1 MTAGRPADLMKQA
14 LLCLLIMVIAQW
26 ILVLAGRAPV
36 FDGRLFDPDCYMHL
50 QRARQMIDSGI
61 WRLPL
66 DGRIDAPFGGVMHWT
81 SLFDLLLV
89 IGAKALALFG
99 LPMDSALFWW
109 GSLLSPLL
117 LLPAL
122 PVLYW
127 GFRPLLGEGR
137 MLPLI
142 LLLLVLQGQAGAA
155 FQLGRPDHQSLLI
168 ASFLIQLGCVA
179 AMLDGRAGQRTAV
192 LSGLALGLAMW
203 CSVEGLLF
211 VLVTAL
217 PLALAWALDGRP
229 GLRLLRPYAAAALA
243 VVSVALVY
251 ERPEGALLASQTRL
265 SLVHALALAGGLAAL
280 MLAWPIE
287 HRQQTRRARLALLFG
302 LALVALTP
310 VVIVFPDFLGGPW
323 GKLDPV
329 LSVWH
334 QEVEELQP
342 LWPNSTKRLLTFLN
356 QFAIPLA
363 ALPLLLLRLR
373 RAGPRDGWL
382 LLPLA
387 LTTVLFW
394 GLALAQGR
402 WVAYVQMALLV
413 PGAMTVQ
420 FLWSRYPG
428 MRTAAF
434 VAVMAVQIG
443 AGVTLQSAKAARVA
457 TQACDW
463 SQAMALLTA
472 EPGEGRIVLTD
483 LYAGPQILWRTHYR
497 VVGGPYE
504 LADAIRDTAAFMR
517 GDDTAAVDVLR
528 RRNIDQVLLCR
539 GDDDADGTLATIL
552 RHQSAP
558 PGFTSLPAPDGFVRY
573 AVTLR

>member
-14 LLCLLIMVIAQW
+14 LLSLLIMVIAQW
-26 ILVLAGRAPV
+26 VLVLSGRAPV

-50 QRARQMIDSGI
+50 QRARQMIDSGV

-66 DGRIDAPFGGVMHWT
+66 DGRVDAPFGGVMHWT

-89 IGAKALALFG
+89 IGAKALALLG
-99 LPMDSALFWW
+99 LSVDNALFWW

-137 MLPLI
+137 MMPLI
-142 LLLLVLQGQAGAA
+142 VLLLVLQGQAGAA
-155 FQLGRPDHQSLLI
+155 FQLGRPDHQSLLM

-179 AMLDGRAGQRTAV
+179 AMLDGRAGRRTAL

-211 VLVTAL
+211 VLVTTV

-243 VVSVALVY
+243 VVGIALVY
-251 ERPEGALLASQTRL
+251 ERPEGALLTSQTRL

-280 MLAWPIE
+280 MLAWPVE
-287 HRQQTRRARLALLFG
+287 CRLHTRRTRLALLLG
-302 LALVALTP
+302 LALAALAPVAT
-310 VVIVFPDFLGGPW
+310 VFPDFLGGPW
-323 GKLDPV
+323 GKLDPA

-342 LWPNSTKRLLTFLN
+342 LWPNSTKRLLLCLN

-363 ALPLLLLRLR
+363 TLPLLLLRLR
-373 RAGPRDGWL
+373 RAGARDGWL

-402 WVAYVQMALLV
+402 WVAYVQLALLV
-413 PGAMTVQ
+413 PAAMTVHL
-420 FLWSRYPG
+420 LWHRAPRV
-428 MRTAAF
+428 RTAVFAT
-434 VAVMAVQIG
+434 VMAVQVG
-443 AGVTLQSAKAARVA
+443 AGATLQSAKAARA
-457 TQACDW
+457 TTLACDW
-463 SQAMALLTA
+463 SEAMTLLAA

-483 LYAGPQILWRTHYR
+483 LYSGPEILWRTRYR

-517 GDDTAAVDVLR
+517 GDDGTAIDVLR
-528 RRNIDQVLLCR
+528 RRTIEQVLLCR
-539 GDDDADGTLATIL
+539 GDDDADGPLATAL
-552 RHQSAP
+552 RHHSAP
-558 PGFTSLPAPDGFVRY
+558 PGFTPLPAPDGFVRY
-573 AVTLR
+573 AVTRP